1 MVSEKDKLEIA
12 LKRYFGFDQ
21 FKENQEAIINNLLS
35 GEDVF
40 VLMPTGGGKSLC
52 YQLPALM
59 SPGTAIVISPL
70 IALMK
75 NQVDAI
81 RRHGETDS
89 VAHFLNSS
97 LNKGQIR
104 KVKEDIIQGDT
115 KLLYVAP
122 ETLLKEENI
131 DFFKSVNISFVA
143 VDEAHCIS
151 EWGHDFRPEYRRI
164 QHLTDQLENKV
175 PIIALTATA
184 TPKVRSDIIKNLG
197 LKDCKTFVSSFNRPN
212 LYYEVRPKKSKD
224 KAVVEIIKFIKQRKG
239 KTGIIYV
246 QSRKSTEDI
255 ARQLS
260 VNGILAAPYHAGL
273 DAKTRARTQ
282 DDFLMENIHV
292 ICATIAFGM
301 GIDKPDVRFVIHFD
315 IPKSIENYYQETG
328 RAGRDGLEG
337 DCLAFYSFKDLLK
350 LEKFLRDKPVSERQM
365 GLEILREV
373 MSYAE
378 SSVCRRVLLLHYF
391 GEDFEKENCREMCDN
406 CRHPGKRVPAQNE
419 MALAL
424 KVIEALQ
431 ENYTMKP
438 LVDFITGETNQKLKS
453 FNLQEHP
460 LYGSGKDKAPI
471 FWKSLMRQA
480 LLHNYCRKDIEEYGI
495 LRLTEKGKAFMADPK
510 DVDVVIKRDLSQSD
524 EESGTELNAGKSG
537 VMDKTLY
544 GILEDIRRK
553 IASREEIPKY
563 VVFQDPSLK
572 EMCIYYPVSLED
584 MANISGVGM
593 SKARRYGAPFVDA
606 IKAYVEE
613 NDIDRPDD
621 IVIKSV
627 AKKSKSKIHIIQGID
642 RKMSLDD
649 IASSI
654 NVSEDE
660 LIDELSAIVLSG
672 TKVNINYYIDDVVD
686 EYSKEDIYDY
696 FMEAESDSVDA
707 AFEELK
713 DDDITMQEIKLVRI
727 KFLSEMAN

>member
-1 MVSEKDKLEIA
+1 
-12 LKRYFGFDQ
+12 
-21 FKENQEAIINNLLS
+21 
-35 GEDVF
+35 
-40 VLMPTGGGKSLC
+40 
-52 YQLPALM
+52 
-59 SPGTAIVISPL
+59 
-70 IALMK
+70 
-75 NQVDAI
+75 
-81 RRHGETDS
+81 
-89 VAHFLNSS
+89 
-97 LNKGQIR
+97 
-104 KVKEDIIQGDT
+104 
-115 KLLYVAP
+115 
-122 ETLLKEENI
+122 
-131 DFFKSVNISFVA
+131 
-143 VDEAHCIS
+143 
-151 EWGHDFRPEYRRI
+151 
-164 QHLTDQLENKV
+164 V

-197 LKDCKTFVSSFNRPN
+197 LQNCNTFVSSFNRPN
-212 LYYEVRPKKSKD
+212 LYYEVRPKKSKE
-224 KAVVEIIKFIKQRKG
+224 KALVEIIKFIKKRKG
-239 KTGIIYV
+239 KSGIIYV

-273 DAKTRARTQ
+273 DAKTRAKTQ

-301 GIDKPDVRFVIHFD
+301 GIDKPDVRFVIHYD

-391 GEDFEKENCREMCDN
+391 GEDFDKENCRDMCDN
-406 CRHPGKRVPAQNE
+406 CRHPGERVAAMEE
-419 MALAL
+419 MVLAL

-431 ENYTMKP
+431 ENYTLRP
-438 LVDFITGETNQKLKS
+438 LVDFITGEGNQKLKS
-453 FNLQEHP
+453 FNLQNHP
-460 LYGSGKDKAPI
+460 LFGAGKEKPPI
-471 FWKSLMRQA
+471 FWKSLLRQV

-495 LRLTEKGKAFMADPK
+495 LRLTEKGKNFIHHPK
-510 DVDVVIKRDLSQSD
+510 PTDVVIKRDLSQAD
-524 EESGTELNAGKSG
+524 EENEMPVSSGKAG
-537 VMDKTLY
+537 VIDETLY
-544 GILEDIRRK
+544 RILEDIRSK
-553 IASREEIPKY
+553 IASREKIPKY

-572 EMCIYYPVSLED
+572 EMCIFYPVSLED

-593 SKARRYGAPFVDA
+593 GKAQRYGKPFLEAIQNYVD
-606 IKAYVEE
+606 E
-613 NDIDRPDD
+613 NSIDRPND

-627 AKKSKSKIHIIQGID
+627 ANKSKSKIHIIQGID
-642 RKMSLDD
+642 RKMPLDD

-654 NVSEDE
+654 NMSEDE
-660 LIDELSAIVLSG
+660 LIDELSAIVHSG
-672 TKVNINYYIDDVVD
+672 TKVDINYYIDDVVD

-696 FMEAESDSVDA
+696 FMEAESDSIEDA
-707 AFEELK
+707 YEELQK
-713 DDDITMQEIKLVRI
+713 DDITMQEIKLVRI